1 MLQREKW
8 PLLRNIVVF
17 TLSFFFSFLDII
29 TRWRNLITKE
39 RRTGV
44 NMDISKMSEPEL
56 KTMIIKIQVGLEKSI
71 QDTKQS
77 LTVEIKELKYSHAKI
92 KNAITE
98 MR

>member
-1 MLQREKW
+1 
-8 PLLRNIVVF
+8 
-17 TLSFFFSFLDII
+17 
-29 TRWRNLITKE
+29 
-39 RRTGV
+39 
-44 NMDISKMSEPEL
+44 MDISKMSELEL